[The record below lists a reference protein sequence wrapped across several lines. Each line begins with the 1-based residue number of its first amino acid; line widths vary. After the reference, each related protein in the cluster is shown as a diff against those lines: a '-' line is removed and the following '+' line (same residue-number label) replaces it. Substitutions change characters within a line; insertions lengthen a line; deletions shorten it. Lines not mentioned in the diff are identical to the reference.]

1 MPNKNTPHLE
11 RRVITASTIHFER
24 REDKSITVEG
34 IAAPYNSDSV
44 DLGYFVERYAPGC
57 FTRTLKERPDIRALV
72 DHDTGLIVG
81 RTTAGNLEMFDTK
94 EGLGYR
100 FTPPDTTI
108 GRDLAYNIENRIL
121 TNVSIGFMILDHRWT
136 KEKDTYV
143 RTLLDVELWEMSFVA
158 FPAYPETTAEARDLK
173 SLDLEQVLEDGKREL
188 AAPLEQRQR
197 EAAARRRRIEI
208 ARRK

>member
-1 MPNKNTPHLE
+1 
-11 RRVITASTIHFER
+11 
-24 REDKSITVEG
+24 
-34 IAAPYNSDSV
+34 
-44 DLGYFVERYAPGC
+44 
-57 FTRTLKERPDIRALV
+57 
-72 DHDTGLIVG
+72 
-81 RTTAGNLEMFDTK
+81 MFDTK

-158 FPAYPETTAEARDLK
+158 FPAYPETTAGRAILSR
-173 SLDLEQVLEDGKREL
+173 
-188 AAPLEQRQR
+188 
-197 EAAARRRRIEI
+197 
-208 ARRK
+208 